1 MTKKQFLKWL
11 AIAAYLFFLITQYQI
26 TIVLTAIAVIST
38 IFCFLAVSLGLIILH
53 VLSNKQ

>member
-11 AIAAYLFFLITQYQI
+11 FLVVYLYFLITQYHI
-26 TIVLTAIAVIST
+26 TILVTAIVLIFTIS
-38 IFCFLAVSLGLIILH
+38 CFFLVSLGLIILH